1 MIDIHTAEAGNTNDI
16 NIWREWVWGQSP
28 QYWHLITLSIS
39 QHQHV
44 SVLYQH
50 LTQISLSSD
59 IIVLDIL
66 SSYVRHKKQIS
77 CPVSVSRKQS
87 FKFEQSLVRANFPRR
102 LPVLCHKWKCPT
114 PTLTSPVNLHRG
126 LTALMDR
133 AQSCGPDGTLP
144 QDISQGLGRHCTA

>member
-1 MIDIHTAEAGNTNDI
+1 MRSVTTVLTRNYTEHQPAPACVCTVPTSHT
-16 NIWREWVWGQSP
+16 NIFIFRHNCIRYP
-28 QYWHLITLSIS
+28 LIFCPA
-39 QHQHV
+39 
-44 SVLYQH
+44 
-50 LTQISLSSD
+50 
-59 IIVLDIL
+59 
-66 SSYVRHKKQIS
+66 KKQIS

>member
-1 MIDIHTAEAGNTNDI
+1 MSVRSVTTVLTRNYTEHQPAPACVCTVPTSHT
-16 NIWREWVWGQSP
+16 NIFIFRHNCIRYP
-28 QYWHLITLSIS
+28 LIFCPA
-39 QHQHV
+39 
-44 SVLYQH
+44 
-50 LTQISLSSD
+50 
-59 IIVLDIL
+59 
-66 SSYVRHKKQIS
+66 KKQIS

>member
-1 MIDIHTAEAGNTNDI
+1 MRSVTTVLTRNYTEHQPAPACVCTVPTSHT
-16 NIWREWVWGQSP
+16 NIFIFRHNCIRYP
-28 QYWHLITLSIS
+28 LIFCPA
-39 QHQHV
+39 
-44 SVLYQH
+44 
-50 LTQISLSSD
+50 
-59 IIVLDIL
+59 
-66 SSYVRHKKQIS
+66 KKQIS
-77 CPVSVSRKQS
+77 CPVSVTRKQS

>member
-1 MIDIHTAEAGNTNDI
+1 MRSVTTVLTPNYTEHQPAPACVCTVPTSHT
-16 NIWREWVWGQSP
+16 NIFIFRHNCIRYP
-28 QYWHLITLSIS
+28 LIFCPA
-39 QHQHV
+39 
-44 SVLYQH
+44 
-50 LTQISLSSD
+50 
-59 IIVLDIL
+59 
-66 SSYVRHKKQIS
+66 KKQIS

>member
-1 MIDIHTAEAGNTNDI
+1 MRSVTTVLTRNYTEHQPAPACVCTVPTSHT
-16 NIWREWVWGQSP
+16 NIFIFRHNCIRYP
-28 QYWHLITLSIS
+28 LIFCPA
-39 QHQHV
+39 
-44 SVLYQH
+44 
-50 LTQISLSSD
+50 
-59 IIVLDIL
+59 
-66 SSYVRHKKQIS
+66 KKQIS

-144 QDISQGLGRHCTA
+144 QDISQGLGRPCTA

>member
-1 MIDIHTAEAGNTNDI
+1 MRSVTTVLTRNYTEHQPAPACVCTVPTSHT
-16 NIWREWVWGQSP
+16 NIFIFRHNCIRYP
-28 QYWHLITLSIS
+28 LIFCPA
-39 QHQHV
+39 
-44 SVLYQH
+44 
-50 LTQISLSSD
+50 
-59 IIVLDIL
+59 
-66 SSYVRHKKQIS
+66 KKQKS